1 MFALSDDGG
10 AKCLSADS
18 SSPKTHSSPTHT
30 FPVFKHRI
38 YREKKKKEN
47 EILFTCQHVNSVFAE
62 KMSAEENRDL
72 KRNTYEDESEDWASN
87 LYWL

>member
-1 MFALSDDGG
+1 MAVPSVSQLI
-10 AKCLSADS
+10 LRL
-18 SSPKTHSSPTHT
+18 PRHT
-30 FPVFKHRI
+30 PRPRTPFQCSNTEYTEK
-38 YREKKKKEN
+38 KKKKEN
-47 EILFTCQHVNSVFAE
+47 EILFTCQHVDSVFAE